1 MPYFYKSLRPFT
13 EGNSPTLNQAS
24 LTIKIDYLY
33 FMKNSVPS
41 YTLEEAKEKLERY
54 CTYQERSHKQVE
66 EQLYKMRMIPQA
78 QEVIITHLIQHNF
91 LNESRFAQAYSRGKF
106 RIKKWGRK
114 RITQGLKQH
123 GVSIYNIKLGLAQIE
138 PDAYRETF
146 DELVNKRLNE
156 LSNETNLSKKKR
168 KLFDYLAYRGW
179 ETELIYEALLLA

>member
-13 EGNSPTLNQAS
+13 EGNSPNLNQAS

-33 FMKNSVPS
+33 FMKDSVPS

-123 GVSIYNIKLGLAQIE
+123 GVSVYNIKLGLAQIE

-146 DELVNKRLNE
+146 DELVKKRLNE

-168 KLFDYLAYRGW
+168 FNRDVER
-179 ETELIYEALLLA
+179 

>member
-1 MPYFYKSLRPFT
+1 MINTGKISIPIM
-13 EGNSPTLNQAS
+13 NQVP
-24 LTIKIDYLY
+24 LTAEIDYLY

-54 CTYQERSHKQVE
+54 CAYQERSHKQVE
-66 EQLYKMRMIPQA
+66 EQLYKMRMIPEA
-78 QEVIITHLIQHNF
+78 QEVIITHLIQYNF

-123 GVSIYNIKLGLAQIE
+123 GVSAYNIKLGLAQIE
-138 PDAYRETF
+138 PEAYRETF
-146 DELVNKRLNE
+146 EALVAKRLRD
-156 LSNETNLSKKKR
+156 LSSEGSIPKKKR

-179 ETELIYEALLLA
+179 ETELIYEALARL

>member
-1 MPYFYKSLRPFT
+1 MPSFYKSLRPFT
-13 EGNSPTLNQAS
+13 EGNSPNLNQAS
-24 LTIKIDYLY
+24 LTIKIHYLY

-123 GVSIYNIKLGLAQIE
+123 GVSVYNIKLGLAQIE

-146 DELVNKRLNE
+146 DELVKKRLNE
-156 LSNETNLSKKKR
+156 LSNETNMSKKKR

>member
-13 EGNSPTLNQAS
+13 EGNSPNLNQAS

-123 GVSIYNIKLGLAQIE
+123 GVSVYNIKLGLAQIE

-146 DELVNKRLNE
+146 DELVKKRLNE